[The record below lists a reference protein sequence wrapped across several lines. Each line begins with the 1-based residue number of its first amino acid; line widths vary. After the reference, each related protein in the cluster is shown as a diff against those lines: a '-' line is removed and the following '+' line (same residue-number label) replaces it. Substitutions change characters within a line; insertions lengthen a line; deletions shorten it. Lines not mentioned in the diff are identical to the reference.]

1 MYYYDSSGKLINCN
15 LDMNDY
21 DYCGKSGMV
30 FRLEDDC
37 CLKQYFSYSTENVKM
52 SSDIFTIL
60 KELNHPNV
68 YKLIE
73 LYYNVDIKDSVEA
86 YKYRYVESSPI
97 DIINESTEYLLYN
110 LEELEK
116 LVDTF
121 SDLKIW
127 LKDIKKE
134 NAVLTDDRIVLIDL
148 DCCKLARNN
157 THCDI
162 NENNKL
168 CLQELFLDLIVK
180 TRNYSDRYEHELNEL
195 FLFDINDSLSS
206 CVSKKLVKFKTL
218 KDYIKR

>member
-1 MYYYDSSGKLINCN
+1 MYYYDSSGKLINYN

-37 CLKQYFSYSTENVKM
+37 CLKTYFSYSTENVKM
-52 SSDIFTIL
+52 DSDIFTIL
-60 KELNHPNV
+60 KKMNHPNV

-73 LYYNVDIKDSVEA
+73 LYYDVNSKDSVEA